1 MYVWQIDRA
10 VTPLFHMFKEQ
21 PSSLDQLDSVC
32 NQGKLFNK
40 IQKQNIF
47 SVEAVRQLVQSLPAS
62 SYVVPKEDLKLRKM
76 VLDGIRDNLNGI
88 FDEFVPDFSV
98 DNAFKY
104 IQVISHVQ
112 KMSACMPLMP
122 MKFGR

>member
-62 SYVVPKEDLKLRKM
+62 SYEVPKEDLKLRKM
-76 VLDGIRDNLNGI
+76 VLNGIRDNLNGI

-104 IQVISHVQ
+104 IQVI
-112 KMSACMPLMP
+112 
-122 MKFGR
+122 